1 MIFGVSKAVVVTG
14 VLLQPLSM
22 WLSLIQLPEGLV
34 LVVSGEA
41 LLAAV
46 PESPLQSRTAL
57 GRTGGLWH
65 CGAGSWLL
73 PSPAL

>member
-1 MIFGVSKAVVVTG
+1 MALTG

-22 WLSLIQLPEGLV
+22 WLSLLQSPEGLV

-41 LLAAV
+41 LLAGV
-46 PESPLQSRTAL
+46 PESPLQSRAAL

-65 CGAGSWLL
+65 CGVGSWLR
-73 PSPAL
+73 PSPTL